1 VKNQIYP
8 NKNMH
13 LFPWKIALRAQRL
26 LQGSLFY
33 YIFVDTATGQYFR
46 ITPNGEQKIKE
57 LLISYGWSEEN
68 YELSW
73 SCFKDYLGEFSNP
86 SHQNA
91 IYDMISHW
99 DWYISN
105 LGKFIH
111 FAESHISPYRGV
123 ENSLLRINR
132 LPFINQIEL
141 IEKSTDTKF
150 SLDNY
155 ILTNIEEMHL
165 VRNLGMH
172 NEWEVDGDYLKHT
185 KTTGWKIG
193 QKRQFDINELEG
205 WHSAFIK
212 LITVI
217 SNDIAV
223 LYAQTPD
230 YN

>member
-1 VKNQIYP
+1 MLNYSNPKIIKHSYP
-8 NKNMH
+8 LM
-13 LFPWKIALRAQRL
+13 IALRTERL
-26 LQGSLFY
+26 IQGSLFY
-33 YIFVDTATGQYFR
+33 SVFMDTATGLYVR
-46 ITPNGEQKIKE
+46 EESNSEEKIKE
-57 LLISYGWSEEN
+57 TLIKSGWKKET
-68 YELSW
+68 YETSW
-73 SCFKDYLGEFSNP
+73 SCFEDYLKEFVNP
-86 SHQNA
+86 IYQNT
-91 IYDMISHW
+91 IYSIISHW
-99 DWYISN
+99 DWYVSN

-111 FAESHISPYRGV
+111 FAKSHISPYTGV

-141 IEKSTDTKF
+141 IEKSTGIKF
-150 SLDNY
+150 PMDNY

-185 KTTGWKIG
+185 KTTGWKIC
-193 QKRQFDINELEG
+193 QKRQLEINEIEN

-217 SNDIAV
+217 SNDIAI
-223 LYAQTPD
+223 LYAQTTD